1 MHFVSLM
8 SIDLPDGFGGFV
20 ESSDNLLVLTTDEVG
35 SKLQIA
41 TVVQTKRRVIF
52 KRKRLDSRVA

>member
-1 MHFVSLM
+1 M

-35 SKLQIA
+35 SKLQIVTA
-41 TVVQTKRRVIF
+41 VQTKRRVIF